1 MISLRLES
9 DFFQAA
15 LERLASLESDDMG
28 VRFAAELRVEQLQ
41 EARLKM
47 RGMRGQNGL
56 LRSPEGNPER
66 QTREVI
72 Q

>member
-9 DFFQAA
+9 AFFQAA

-47 RGMRGQNGL
+47 RGQHSMNAEL
-56 LRSPEGNPER
+56 